1 MQAHK
6 LVYMGL
12 IDKVKSNPKLK
23 QMALR
28 AIAPKRNPRPRLWVK
43 WFLNPLK
50 HKRGKGALVRRRSR
64 IDVFPWNRFEIGA
77 LTTIES
83 FCTVNNGSGDV
94 LLGDRV
100 RVGIGSVVIGPV
112 TMGNGSG
119 LGQHVFISGF
129 NHGFSDGSKNSSEQ
143 ALDIR
148 PTVIE
153 DEAHIGAN
161 SVVLAGVTI
170 GRNCQV
176 GAGSVVTKDI
186 PPYSVAVG
194 NPARVIKQFNHHT
207 GEWESVKNKEIV
219 TT

>member
-1 MQAHK
+1 MSIVAK
-6 LVYMGL
+6 
-12 IDKVKSNPKLK
+12 IKANPKTK
-23 QMALR
+23 AFALW
-28 AIAPKRNPRPRLWVK
+28 AIAPKRNPRPRLWVR

-50 HKRGKGALVRRRSR
+50 HKKGKGATIRRNSR
-64 IDVFPWNRFEIGA
+64 IDVFPWNKFEVGD

-83 FCTVNNGSGDV
+83 FCTVNNGSGNV
-94 LLGDRV
+94 ILGDRV

-119 LGQHVFISGF
+119 LGQHVFVSGF
-129 NHGFSDGSKNSSEQ
+129 NHGYADGTKNSSQQ

-153 DEAHIGAN
+153 EEAHIGAN

-170 GRNCQV
+170 GKRCQI

-186 PPYSVAVG
+186 PPFSIAVG
-194 NPARVIKQFNHHT
+194 NPAKVIKQYNPET
-207 GEWESVKNKEIV
+207 GTWDRV
-219 TT
+219 